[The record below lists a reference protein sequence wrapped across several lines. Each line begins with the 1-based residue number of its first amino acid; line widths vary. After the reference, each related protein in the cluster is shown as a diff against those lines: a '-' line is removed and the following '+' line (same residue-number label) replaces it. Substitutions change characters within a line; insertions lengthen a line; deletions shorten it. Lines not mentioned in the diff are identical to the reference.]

1 MTLQTESGSFV
12 NIVMVTLLASD
23 KCFDEIRG
31 ELGKDDT
38 LKVVMRYVQEGWPT
52 DKCKLYGPIG
62 KYWNERGNQSIRDD
76 LHLRGGRLVIPEV
89 LRQNVLRYLH
99 NWHQGITKTQDNAA
113 CCMVTR
119 DFT

>member
-12 NIVMVTLLASD
+12 NVVMVTLLASD
-23 KCFDEIRG
+23 RHSDEIRG

-52 DKCKLYGPIG
+52 DKHKLYGPTG
-62 KYWNERGNQSIRDD
+62 KYWNERGNLSIRDN
-76 LHLRGGRLVIPEV
+76 LLLRGRRLVIPEV

-99 NWHQGITKTQDNAA
+99 NGHQGITKTRDNAA
-113 CCMVTR
+113 SPVW
-119 DFT
+119 

>member
-1 MTLQTESGSFV
+1 MKV
-12 NIVMVTLLASD
+12 AMVTLLASD

-62 KYWNERGNQSIRDD
+62 KYWNERGNLKAS
-76 LHLRGGRLVIPEV
+76 
-89 LRQNVLRYLH
+89 
-99 NWHQGITKTQDNAA
+99 
-113 CCMVTR
+113 VTIYI
-119 DFT
+119 